1 VQVSL
6 PKLEFS
12 KISADRLIYPK
23 TCGLTEGRGRG
34 GERLRHAQASGS
46 RGRIQLWRVGV
57 SGFHRVCSIFDLDE
71 GKVLTAEV
79 EGEPVAIVCSQDS
92 VFAIRNV
99 CSHASV
105 PLSEGEVEDC
115 AIECWLHGSRF
126 DLRTGEPLGPP
137 ATRWVPVY
145 TVTIDGEDVLVA
157 IEEPEPR

>member
-1 VQVSL
+1 M
-6 PKLEFS
+6 
-12 KISADRLIYPK
+12 
-23 TCGLTEGRGRG
+23 
-34 GERLRHAQASGS
+34 
-46 RGRIQLWRVGV
+46 

-79 EGEPVAIVCSQDS
+79 EGEPVAIACSQDS
-92 VFAIRNV
+92 VFAIRDV

-105 PLSEGEVEDC
+105 PLSEGAVEDC

-126 DLRTGEPLGPP
+126 DLRTGKPLGPP

-157 IEEPEPR
+157 IEEPES

>member
-1 VQVSL
+1 M
-6 PKLEFS
+6 
-12 KISADRLIYPK
+12 
-23 TCGLTEGRGRG
+23 
-34 GERLRHAQASGS
+34 
-46 RGRIQLWRVGV
+46 
-57 SGFHRVCSIFDLDE
+57 SGFRRVCSIFDLDE

-79 EGEPVAIVCSQDS
+79 EGEPVAIVSSQDS
-92 VFAIRNV
+92 VFAIRDV

-157 IEEPEPR
+157 IEDPES

>member
-1 VQVSL
+1 M
-6 PKLEFS
+6 
-12 KISADRLIYPK
+12 
-23 TCGLTEGRGRG
+23 
-34 GERLRHAQASGS
+34 
-46 RGRIQLWRVGV
+46 

-126 DLRTGEPLGPP
+126 DLRNGAPLGPP
-137 ATRWVPVY
+137 ATKWVPVY

-157 IEEPEPR
+157 IEEPEP

>member
-1 VQVSL
+1 M
-6 PKLEFS
+6 
-12 KISADRLIYPK
+12 
-23 TCGLTEGRGRG
+23 
-34 GERLRHAQASGS
+34 
-46 RGRIQLWRVGV
+46 

-71 GKVLTAEV
+71 GKVVTAEV
-79 EGEPVAIVCSQDS
+79 EGEPVAIVSSHDS

-115 AIECWLHGSRF
+115 TIECWLHGSRF

-137 ATRWVPVY
+137 ATKWVPVY

-157 IEEPEPR
+157 IEDPEP